1 MGYRKKK
8 KNGFFTRQGRRLE
21 TVAEKFT
28 SARERSAARSDR
40 RQTATLS
47 RLKAKAEREKLRAD
61 IRKERTKHR
70 PKPSQAGRKRLT
82 VGLNGSQTGSSLY
95 SPASLYSGEFGTGSA
110 SVGGFGRPLSKPKKR
125 RTKKKK
131 PAKRK
136 KTTTKKRKKV
146 YYEYR

>member
-8 KNGFFTRQGRRLE
+8 KNGFFTRQGKRLE
-21 TVAEKFT
+21 KAAEKFT
-28 SARERSAARSDR
+28 AARERSAARSDR

-61 IRKERTKHR
+61 IRKERTRHR
-70 PKPSQAGRKRLT
+70 PKPSQRKKLT

-95 SPASLYSGEFGTGSA
+95 SGAFGTGSA

-146 YYEYR
+146 YFEYR